1 MRQALAALGAL
12 GIMLVTEEAPGQG
25 SFLRKPVQ
33 ELVEAIGKWSSKQAG
48 RNTAAELAEAG
59 GEAAARRVGRK
70 LIAEGGE
77 EALERATRLTAE
89 HGGAVLRAADNLP
102 NPARALE
109 ALEELPAEQASVAL
123 ARLAAGAEGRV
134 LAQTAE
140 KWGAAALRAEVSHP
154 GIGGRLVSALGD
166 DGAEL
171 AIRAGRDDAIMMAR
185 YADEI
190 ARLPASQ
197 RAGIVTL
204 LHQDTER
211 MVAFL
216 GRFAEKNPGK
226 VLFSASATTIILAN
240 PEAVLGEGEIVF
252 DTAGNPVFVAKP
264 GLIER
269 GLVEPVKKV
278 VGDSVRAWTSW
289 LFGIIVVGAAG
300 WMGVKLWFHYRR
312 AKAQHVVAIADI
324 RAAGARCN
332 PSPES
337 RDERTEA

>member
-140 KWGAAALRAEVSHP
+140 KWGAAAGNRWPAGQRL
-154 GIGGRLVSALGD
+154 GG
-166 DGAEL
+166 
-171 AIRAGRDDAIMMAR
+171 
-185 YADEI
+185 
-190 ARLPASQ
+190 
-197 RAGIVTL
+197 
-204 LHQDTER
+204 
-211 MVAFL
+211 
-216 GRFAEKNPGK
+216 
-226 VLFSASATTIILAN
+226 
-240 PEAVLGEGEIVF
+240 
-252 DTAGNPVFVAKP
+252 
-264 GLIER
+264 
-269 GLVEPVKKV
+269 
-278 VGDSVRAWTSW
+278 
-289 LFGIIVVGAAG
+289 
-300 WMGVKLWFHYRR
+300 
-312 AKAQHVVAIADI
+312 
-324 RAAGARCN
+324 
-332 PSPES
+332 
-337 RDERTEA
+337 